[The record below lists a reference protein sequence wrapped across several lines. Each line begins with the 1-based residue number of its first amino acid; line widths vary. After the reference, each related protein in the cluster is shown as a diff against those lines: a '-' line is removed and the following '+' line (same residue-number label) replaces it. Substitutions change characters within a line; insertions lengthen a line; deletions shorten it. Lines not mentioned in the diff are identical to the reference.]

1 MTFLNE
7 VERKTKDKVNILRI
21 MGLRRDLTSRKKDG
35 GKLRGIKEK
44 SQRKK
49 KESKKKI
56 KGLKRCEKAR
66 KKTL

>member
-49 KESKKKI
+49 KRVKEKD
-56 KGLKRCEKAR
+56 KRIE
-66 KKTL
+66 TM